1 MLLIPILLHRVIDRL
16 DVRWD
21 VETLINIPT
30 TMLIGIVLVIFAFNL
45 GHADR
50 AALVLDRRAARWASR
65 WPACC
70 CRS

>member
-1 MLLIPILLHRVIDRL
+1 VLLIPWLLHRVADRL
-16 DVRWD
+16 QIRWD

-30 TMLIGIVLVIFAFNL
+30 IMLIGIAVVIFAFNL
-45 GHADR
+45 AIPISKLSTR
-50 AALVLDRRAARWASR
+50 WPAARWASR